1 MKFLV
6 DQCLSPTLAT
16 LLSGAGHD
24 AVHVAERGMER
35 AEDPQILALAETE
48 DRVIVSADS
57 DFGEILIVGAKR
69 KPSLVF
75 FRGEFEIAA
84 QDQARLLLACLP
96 EVSADLE
103 SGAIVVI
110 ARTSIR
116 VRGL

>member
-6 DQCLSPTLAT
+6 DQCLSPTLAA
-16 LLSGAGHD
+16 LVSGAGHD

-35 AEDPQILALAETE
+35 AEDPQIIDLAGAEA
-48 DRVIVSADS
+48 RVIVSADS

-96 EVSADLE
+96 EVSAELD

-110 ARTSIR
+110 TRTSIR

>member
-35 AEDPQILALAETE
+35 AEDPQILA
-48 DRVIVSADS
+48 
-57 DFGEILIVGAKR
+57 
-69 KPSLVF
+69 
-75 FRGEFEIAA
+75 
-84 QDQARLLLACLP
+84 CLP
-96 EVSADLE
+96 EISADLDR
-103 SGAIVVI
+103 GAIVVI
-110 ARTSIR
+110 TRTSIR